1 MPKLYPG
8 YFMAAALV
16 LLVAH
21 EAPAAGTGQLDGDRI
36 GLTYE
41 VYSGGFHVLTV
52 DLDLSYAS
60 QRYDVTSRL
69 QTAGLLSWLVSW
81 KQVSES
87 AGTVNGAGVAP
98 ERYRSDGEFRG
109 RRRSIEIEYQ
119 AGQVSAVRVEPPA
132 RPDEDRDE
140 VSEEQ
145 RREAVDPLA
154 AILGAIHR
162 LSAGQP
168 CAGRLRVFDG
178 RRRYDLVLTDRGARP
193 LRESRFAAFAGE
205 ALQCD
210 FVFEQIAGHIRRP
223 TDPEIAQRRIQS
235 GRVYSARSGGPLL
248 TPVRIELDGEWGMT
262 VAHLRGMRSGASG
275 SAR

>member
-1 MPKLYPG
+1 MVGLRLLWITGLLLSVAVTRPVAADDGIDPG
-8 YFMAAALV
+8 RL
-16 LLVAH
+16 
-21 EAPAAGTGQLDGDRI
+21 

-52 DLDLSYAS
+52 DLDLSFANR
-60 QRYDVTSRL
+60 RYDVTTRL

-81 KQVSES
+81 TQVSAS
-87 AGTVNGAGVAP
+87 AGIVDGAGLAP

-109 RRRSIEIEYQ
+109 RRRSIAIDYQ
-119 AGQVSAVRVEPPA
+119 AGQVSEVRVEPPS
-132 RPDEDRDE
+132 REDEDREE

-178 RRRYDLVLTDRGARP
+178 RRRYDLVLTDRGTRP
-193 LRESRFAAFAGE
+193 IRGSMIAAFAGD

-210 FVFEQIAGHIRRP
+210 FEFEPIAGHIRQP
-223 TDPEIAQRRIQS
+223 TDPEIAQRRLQS
-235 GRVYSARSGGPLL
+235 GRVYTARSGGALL
-248 TPVRIELDGEWGMT
+248 TPIRIELDGEWGMT
-262 VAHLRGMRSGASG
+262 VAHLRGVRNAASGA
-275 SAR
+275 AK